1 MKKCIAVLSVIV
13 LAMSLGACKKN
24 DGHNDY
30 REIYERY
37 NKMTSYSATAE
48 VIVRNERTENSYV
61 ARQLFLAPDSF
72 LNEVVA
78 PEEIAGSGFVFKGG
92 ALALKSG
99 NGSDIIIGDVS
110 LLNVGV
116 LSVNS
121 FFESY
126 YKSEESAVQT
136 SGGAFDEATILECF
150 LNSKNRNRFRQRLW
164 VDNKT
169 YLPLKLETYDIEDKP
184 VVTVIF
190 REFDRNY
197 KVDEGEFD

>member
-1 MKKCIAVLSVIV
+1 MRRCIAVISFIV
-13 LAMSLGACKKN
+13 LAMSLGACKKT

-48 VIVRNERTENSYV
+48 VTVRNERTENSYV
-61 ARQLFLAPDSF
+61 ARQLFLAPDKF
-72 LNEVVA
+72 LNEVIT
-78 PEEIAGSGFVFKGG
+78 PKEIEGSGFVFRAGE
-92 ALALKSG
+92 LALKSG
-99 NGSDIIIGDVS
+99 TGQDIEIYDVP

-126 YKSEESAVQT
+126 YKSEETAVLT
-136 SGGAFDEATILECF
+136 SGGAFEESTILECF
-150 LNSKNRNRFRQRLW
+150 LSSKNKNRFRQRLW

-169 YLPLKLETYDIEDKP
+169 YLPLKMETYDIENNP
-184 VVTVIF
+184 VVTVVF
-190 REFDRNY
+190 REFDRNC
-197 KVDEGEFD
+197 KIDEIEFD

>member
-1 MKKCIAVLSVIV
+1 MKRCIAVFSVIV

-61 ARQLFLAPDSF
+61 ARQLFLAPDKF
-72 LNEVVA
+72 LSEVVA
-78 PEEIAGSGFVFKGG
+78 PEEIEGSGFVFKEG

-99 NGSDIIIGDVS
+99 NEADVMIGDVP
-110 LLNVGV
+110 LVNVGV

-126 YKSEESAVQT
+126 YKSEETIVLASGSA
-136 SGGAFDEATILECF
+136 FEEATILECF

-169 YLPLKLETYDIEDKP
+169 YLPLKLETYDIENKP

-190 REFDRNY
+190 REFDRNC
-197 KVDEGEFD
+197 KFDESEFD